1 MLSFNYIFEHD
12 VACNSWMMS
21 LQERELAWTTTTWCG
36 CSIRI
41 SLCER
46 QHLECNCHGR
56 WEVQIALATWSQDI
70 RTDFNDIVKLISTYF
85 NWFQLIPRNGQVDS
99 VKLFNATVHNHADT
113 RLHEEVLVNGAW
125 ASLGRVKPWPR
136 SDFFCLYRRVGVF
149 ICWMMLDDVMI
160 CALQFSVYVDPLFIW
175 CLHLGLRSLCSKR
188 ASSSRNPQ
196 RQSNRLKLQ
205 CPRPKNKLKRKV
217 KNQCQREC
225 WILAD

>member
-1 MLSFNYIFEHD
+1 MPWQVRSSDRAGHLIPGYQNR
-12 VACNSWMMS
+12 
-21 LQERELAWTTTTWCG
+21 LQRHC
-36 CSIRI
+36 
-41 SLCER
+41 
-46 QHLECNCHGR
+46 Q
-56 WEVQIALATWSQDI
+56 
-70 RTDFNDIVKLISTYF
+70 TDFNL
-85 NWFQLIPRNGQVDS
+85 FQLIPRNGQVDS

-113 RLHEEVLVNGAW
+113 HLHEEVLVNGAW